1 MSEPGDLGRRIAE
14 RRQELELSRE
24 AVAELAG
31 MDPSFLEFV
40 ETSPYAELT
49 RSALLRL
56 SAVLWTT
63 AGSLTGG
70 GILGPPGPSNPS
82 SALVLEALDPEM
94 CATLISSG
102 GIGRVIFPEPRGP
115 VALPVNFRVLDGA
128 VIFRTGA
135 SASLIQ
141 AVHSAS
147 DGHLSFEVDHIDDA
161 LTEGWSVLIT
171 GDAQVISDPD
181 ERDLAEATG
190 VTPWAGG
197 TRDVYIRITPNQI
210 TGRRIRRLESRHCL
224 YQ

>member
-1 MSEPGDLGRRIAE
+1 MSKPGDLGRRIAE

-24 AVAELAG
+24 EVAELAG

-56 SAVLWTT
+56 SAALWTT
-63 AGSLTGG
+63 AESLTGG
-70 GILGPPGPSNPS
+70 GILGPPGRSNPS
-82 SALVLEALDPEM
+82 SPHVLGPLDSESCAALIRD
-94 CATLISSG
+94 G
-102 GIGRVIFPEPRGP
+102 GVGRVLFHEPRGL

-141 AVHSAS
+141 AVQSAS

-181 ERDLAEATG
+181 ERELAKATG
-190 VTPWAGG
+190 VTPWADG
-197 TRDVYIRITPNQI
+197 TKDVYIRITPKEM
-210 TGRRIRRLESRHCL
+210 TGRRIRRR
-224 YQ
+224 